1 MAIGTDRYAS
11 RADTLLFIA
20 CLGLSIAAL
29 SLPPQWRDQ
38 LAQGLQQSV
47 LAPFIFLQRQTELL
61 AAARTRYDNVVA
73 QRDSAALAAAFLP
86 ELRSENSRLRGLLGL
101 SARLGGG
108 YVSAEILHQ
117 PEPTNP
123 LSFVVSAGRREGVR
137 RLSAVVSPEGL
148 VGLVSSV
155 GEHSSVVLSWAH
167 PEFRASAIA
176 QDGSVV
182 GIAAPH
188 GAEGPNVWL
197 LELQGVLYRQQVL
210 PGTVIVTSGLGG
222 VFPRGIPIGV
232 VVGPES
238 EEKGWGRTYLVRPA
252 VHPAELSHVM
262 VLTSPRPAGADL
274 RNAFT
279 TPQDS
284 IDRGEV
290 PPE

>member
-11 RADTLLFIA
+11 RADTLLFLA
-20 CLGLSIAAL
+20 CVGLSIAAL
-29 SLPPQWRDQ
+29 SLPPQWREP
-38 LAQGLQQSV
+38 LANGLQQSV

-61 AAARTRYDNVVA
+61 TAARLRYDKVVT

-86 ELRSENSRLRGLLGL
+86 ELRSENARLRELLGL
-101 SARLGGG
+101 SAKLGGG
-108 YVSAEILHQ
+108 YVTAEILHQ

-123 LSFVVSAGRREGVR
+123 LSFLVSAGRREGVR
-137 RLSAVVSPEGL
+137 PLSAVVSPEGL
-148 VGLVSSV
+148 VGLVASV

-188 GAEGPNVWL
+188 GAEGPGVWL
-197 LELQGVLYRQQVL
+197 LELQGVLYRQRV
-210 PGTVIVTSGLGG
+210 PNGTLIVTSGLGG

-232 VVGPES
+232 VVDTAGEA
-238 EEKGWGRTYLVRPA
+238 KGWGRTYLVRPA
-252 VHPAELSHVM
+252 IHPAQLSHVM
-262 VLTSPRPAGADL
+262 ILTTPRPAGADL

-279 TPQDS
+279 VPQDS
-284 IDRGEV
+284 AVTGEV

>member
-20 CLGLSIAAL
+20 CVALSVAAL
-29 SLPPQWRDQ
+29 SIPDHWRDP
-38 LAQGLQQSV
+38 LAQGLRQSV
-47 LAPFIFLQRQTELL
+47 LAPFLFLQRQTE
-61 AAARTRYDNVVA
+61 
-73 QRDSAALAAAFLP
+73 P

-137 RLSAVVSPEGL
+137 PLSAVVSPEGL
-148 VGLVSSV
+148 VGLVATAD
-155 GEHSSVVLSWAH
+155 EHSSVVLSWAH

-176 QDGSVV
+176 TDGSVV

-188 GAEGPNVWL
+188 GADGPGVWL
-197 LELQGVLYRQQVL
+197 LELQGVLYRQQV
-210 PGTVIVTSGLGG
+210 PAGTVIVTSGLGG

-232 VVGPES
+232 VVGPAGV
-238 EEKGWGRTYLVRPA
+238 EKGWGRTYLVRPA

-262 VLTSPRPAGADL
+262 ILTSPRPAGADL

-279 TPQDS
+279 VPQDS
-284 IDRGEV
+284 ALRGEA
-290 PPE
+290 PPR